1 MIVIVTFLLGSVE
14 YVASTLA
21 ITLTFYQGNGIGN
34 IIIISTVMCFRL
46 SSMAGDKLTKG
57 NPAIADLG
65 DPNRPMKIAEKYG
78 ELYDNEWTEVMDY
91 SDDDMRVLFPAVEH
105 PPFDEILVYHLHR
118 LLMVCLCFE

>member
-57 NPAIADLG
+57 NPAITDLR
-65 DPNRPMKIAEKYG
+65 DPKCPMKIAEKYG
-78 ELYDNEWTEVMDY
+78 ELYDNEWTDAMDY

-105 PPFDEILVYHLHR
+105 PPFDEILVYHIHR
-118 LLMVCLCFE
+118 LLMVCLCFD